1 MQENNKK
8 TGKDQLSDEID
19 SLHDREELKDLP
31 ESIDIPDAHEIPGQE
46 NFNPAPL
53 GEVADTT
60 ISSADEEGDDVFDD
74 NLDQEILDSPDSNV
88 SDEEQETLSRTF
100 DDMPGD
106 DENLREAA
114 LENRDDDGNE
124 LNEESFKNNISSSD
138 LDIPGEE
145 LDDADEE
152 IGEEDE
158 ENNDYS
164 LGGDNDEIPR
174 DQF

>member
-1 MQENNKK
+1 MQQNDKNAA
-8 TGKDQLSDEID
+8 KDQLSDEID
-19 SLHDREELKDLP
+19 SQHDKEEMKQDP
-31 ESIDIPDAHEIPGQE
+31 VTINIPDAHEIPGQE
-46 NFNPAPL
+46 DFTPAPL

-60 ISSADEEGDDVFDD
+60 ISSADEEGDSSFDE
-74 NLDQEILDSPDSNV
+74 NLDEEILNSPDSNV
-88 SDEEQETLSRTF
+88 SAEEQETLSRTF

-114 LENRDDDGNE
+114 LDNRDEDGE
-124 LNEESFKNNISSSD
+124 ALNEESFQNNISASD
-138 LDIPGEE
+138 LDIPGDE
-145 LDDADEE
+145 LDDANED

-164 LGGDNDEIPR
+164 LGGDNDEIPQ